1 MASFKDSEGRSWEI
15 AIDGPVG
22 MRIRQELDPEFLLGD
37 EDAESATLTRLGKDR
52 LLRASFVQLFCD
64 RQREARQLTVEQFWD
79 ALHDGDVIANAM
91 DALSQAIINFTPP
104 HQRKLLQAIVDKQRE
119 VESLGATMG
128 MAKLNDPTINQKLTE
143 AMQSR
148 LDSETENALT
158 RFANATDSPD
168 SAESTPP
175 A

>member
-1 MASFKDSEGRSWEI
+1 MASFKDSEGRTWEI

-37 EDAESATLTRLGKDR
+37 EDAEAATLTRLGKDR
-52 LLRASFVQLFCD
+52 LLCASVVQMFCD
-64 RQREARQLTVEQFWD
+64 KQRESRDLTVEKFWD
-79 ALHDGDVIANAM
+79 ALHDGDVIASAM

-104 HQRKLLQAIVDKQRE
+104 HKRPLLQAIVDKQRE

-128 MAKLNDPTINQKLTE
+128 LTKLSDPEVNQKLTK

-148 LDSETENALT
+148 LDSAAENALT
-158 RFANATDSPD
+158 RFENATDSPD